1 MNDETDDVPVKEFV
15 GLNRKMYSFLVA
27 DSSEHKKSKRCKQKC
42 SLKMA
47 HCEYKHVCWMKDV

>member
-27 DSSEHKKSKRCKQKC
+27 DSSEHKK
-42 SLKMA
+42 A
-47 HCEYKHVCWMKDV
+47 KDVNRNVL

>member
-47 HCEYKHVCWMKDV
+47 HCEYKHVC